1 MSVNSKEFL
10 ERQPLLDYLE
20 KFSKHCSRP
29 VGTNIIEAVERHV
42 REMPAADVAPVVRG
56 KWKKLTCYDENLN
69 ADFQCS
75 NCLAGD
81 THARGV
87 EVPYC
92 RKCGARMEGEEQ

>member
-42 REMPAADVAPVVRG
+42 REMPTADVAPVVHARLEAHEFG
-56 KWKKLTCYDENLN
+56 PIDAYK
-69 ADFQCS
+69 CS
-75 NCLAGD
+75 NCGLI
-81 THARGV
+81 TINRNI
-87 EVPYC
+87 PLLRYC
-92 RKCGARMEGEEQ
+92 PHCGARMEGEEQ